1 MKHLLLF
8 IAFSGLI
15 ACSSSKKSFENSSN
29 ETVSNS
35 ESLADSIYSLRISFI
50 SIGSGTD
57 KKTKQE
63 YEQFLKQFE
72 ESNKVTILLDKASWG
87 KEGEIDFCIKLTGL
101 SDALRKQFIQE
112 TKDKLKNSKLVRI
125 YENTT
130 CKYKK

>member
-1 MKHLLLF
+1 MKPLLLF

>member
-8 IAFSGLI
+8 IAFSGLF
-15 ACSSSKKSFENSSN
+15 ACSSSKKSIENSSK
-29 ETVSNS
+29 ETVTNS
-35 ESLADSIYSLRISFI
+35 ESFADSIYSLRISFI

-57 KKTKQE
+57 IKTKQE

-72 ESNKVTILLDKASWG
+72 ESNNVTILVDKASWG

-101 SDALRKQFIQE
+101 SDDLRKQFIQE